1 MKKLFLTPLLATQR
15 KKTKVA
21 GRIARPIDA
30 EVINIKKR
38 KEVIMTSITRNL
50 PKVDKKIKEKHPR
63 FYKVWSVFVR
73 PEDSTAGVLWAVLG
87 RPILILM
94 IIYTLNSLR

>member
-1 MKKLFLTPLLATQR
+1 MTKLFVTPLLATQR

-21 GRIARPIDA
+21 GETAQPKNA
-30 EVINIKKR
+30 EVINVKKR
-38 KEVIMTSITRNL
+38 KEVTMTSITRNL

-63 FYKVWSVFVR
+63 LYKVWSMFIR

-87 RPILILM
+87 RPMLILV